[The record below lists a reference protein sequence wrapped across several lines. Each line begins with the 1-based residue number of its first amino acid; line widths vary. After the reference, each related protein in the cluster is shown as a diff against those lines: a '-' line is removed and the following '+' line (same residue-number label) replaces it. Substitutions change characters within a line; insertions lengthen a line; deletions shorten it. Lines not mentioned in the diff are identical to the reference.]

1 MEFIS
6 KEELL
11 DKEEQEKDV
20 LLEGLEEQE
29 EEQEAE
35 EEEVKTKGTFVF
47 SKAIQITEEEKLKKV
62 QYDFE
67 SVTQATYNNICKEVG
82 RKTNLTVP
90 ELNPNVQFT
99 LFCRAAHQPV
109 SVLKRALL
117 QDFAAMCALARDF
130 LLSKQGA
137 TGKEEDIL

>member
-1 MEFIS
+1 MEFVS

-29 EEQEAE
+29 EEQEVEKE
-35 EEEVKTKGTFVF
+35 EIKTKGTFVF
-47 SKAIQITEEEKLKKV
+47 SKVIQITESEKLKSV

-67 SVTQATYNNICKEVG
+67 MVTPATYNNICKEVG

-90 ELNPNVQFT
+90 ELNQNVQFT

-109 SVLKRALL
+109 SVLKNVLL
-117 QDFAAMCALARDF
+117 QDFTAMCALARDF

-137 TGKEEDIL
+137 TGEEEDIL